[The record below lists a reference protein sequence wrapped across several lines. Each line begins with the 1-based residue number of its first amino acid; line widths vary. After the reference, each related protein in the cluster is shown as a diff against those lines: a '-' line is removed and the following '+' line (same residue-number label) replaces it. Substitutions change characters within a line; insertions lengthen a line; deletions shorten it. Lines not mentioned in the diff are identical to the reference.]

1 MSVYD
6 AISFMDES
14 QKSKMFEDM
23 DTRIDTMGESTLK
36 LQPVMVLKLN
46 IKIRC

>member
-23 DTRIDTMGESTLK
+23 DTRIDTMGERTLK
-36 LQPVMVLKLN
+36 IAAGNGVKAEYKN
-46 IKIRC
+46 